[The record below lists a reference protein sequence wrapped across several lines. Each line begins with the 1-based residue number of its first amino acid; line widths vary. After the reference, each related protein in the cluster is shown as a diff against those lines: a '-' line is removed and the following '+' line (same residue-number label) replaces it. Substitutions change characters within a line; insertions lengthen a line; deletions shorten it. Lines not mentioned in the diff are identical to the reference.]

1 MRAFLR
7 KTGLVMLRAI
17 NRGGQHHCPVCQR
30 RFARF
35 MRRGDNLMC
44 VGCRSYARHRLMMLY
59 IQRETD
65 LLRKPGR
72 VLHLA
77 PEPGLHDVLAS
88 APTMDYVTA
97 DLEAGP
103 HVQVQPDA
111 RNLPFGD
118 DSFDAILCSHVLE
131 HMPEEITVAREM
143 ARVVNPDGVGR
154 DRLVAPRCCGTTPR
168 TASRTTHHRQ
178 RLAVSFSHPPDRLP
192 TLCIRH
198 IRTRPYRPRTNG
210 KAEAFIRI
218 LQREWAYAY
227 IYPTSSH
234 RAKALPGW
242 LRWYNN
248 HRPHGGIGGHPP
260 ISRVSHAARSYS

>member
-154 DRLVAPRCCGTTPR
+154 DRLVAPRCCALRRGRHHERLITDNGSPYR
-168 TASRTTHHRQ
+168 SAIHPIACPPYASATS
-178 RLAVSFSHPPDRLP
+178 APALP
-192 TLCIRH
+192 T
-198 IRTRPYRPRTNG
+198 
-210 KAEAFIRI
+210 
-218 LQREWAYAY
+218 QD
-227 IYPTSSH
+227 
-234 RAKALPGW
+234 
-242 LRWYNN
+242 
-248 HRPHGGIGGHPP
+248 
-260 ISRVSHAARSYS
+260 